1 MIWLFSGLIIL
12 PICKGA
18 GMNNEKIMCKDCEHF
33 RIEKPDKCNEGH
45 AYCLKY
51 NLSTML
57 IGKQYKRK
65 IDRLECYKYEIEN
78 AEQLKA
84 GGDDENTNQKEN

>member
-1 MIWLFSGLIIL
+1 MPEIQLI
-12 PICKGA
+12 
-18 GMNNEKIMCKDCEHF
+18 
-33 RIEKPDKCNEGH
+33 
-45 AYCLKY
+45 Y
-51 NLSTML
+51 NAF
-57 IGKQYKRK
+57 GKQYKRK

>member
-1 MIWLFSGLIIL
+1 
-12 PICKGA
+12 
-18 GMNNEKIMCKDCEHF
+18 MNNEKIMCKDCEHF
-33 RIEKPDKCNEGH
+33 RIEKPDKYNEGH
-45 AYCLKY
+45 AFCLKY

-84 GGDDENTNQKEN
+84 GGENER